1 MKTHAKAIVALGSG
15 AILLSGLLCQTA
27 QAQTILAGTAQLAD
41 VFGVDTGPESLTVS
55 YLVNLTAGVYT
66 YSYSVANPVG
76 DVVLPPSQGAG
87 SPEIVDAFSV
97 EFNTTLSG
105 AYVPGSQTGGTALQN
120 NGVDGLFWSFTAVSP
135 GSSSPTLSFQ
145 STLPPGLGNANAS
158 DGNPPSPWSS
168 SPFGQQIPVPQPQIT
183 PEPTTTALFALTFL
197 LLPFRSTLRRFLG
210 QSSSAQ

>member
-97 EFNTTLSG
+97 AFNTAVPG
-105 AYVPGSQTGGTALQN
+105 AYVPGSQTGGTGQQN
-120 NGVDGLFWSFTAVSP
+120 NGANGLFWSFTAVNP
-135 GSSSPTLSFQ
+135 GTSSPTLSFE
-145 STLPPGLGNANAS
+145 SLLAPILGNANAS
-158 DGNPPSPWSS
+158 DTVPPSPWSS
-168 SPFGQQIPVPQPQIT
+168 VPSGQEVPVPQAI
-183 PEPTTTALFALTFL
+183 PEPTTTALLALTL
-197 LLPFRSTLRRFLG
+197 LLVPFRSTLRRFLG